1 MPKAEEIKKY
11 LKLKK
16 AENEEKENND
26 LVEEIYKD
34 ILKNIDE
41 DNTNG

>member
-1 MPKAEEIKKY
+1 MPKAEKIKKY
-11 LKLKK
+11 LKLRK